1 MEDVRMLLRVLV
13 MLLPLPVFWAL
24 FDQQVSCS
32 VDNILVHVTT
42 EQTCSRHI
50 PSHAHVSCIFQTT
63 MFVFLLRQ

>member
-42 EQTCSRHI
+42 DRRAPGT
-50 PSHAHVSCIFQTT
+50 SHPMHMCHAF
-63 MFVFLLRQ
+63 FRQQCLFFY